1 MLIQYIDGKHLK
13 LGDIDK
19 EKLNIPDEQT
29 FYLAFKNEKPETV
42 GKVKIKRDVIGAL
55 RARFVFCDSD
65 GGQDI
70 GIWAGQFSIPT
81 KPLEEEIELPG
92 IPFSSIKVTKIDE
105 DTKEKL
111 ANVEFIV
118 HCKDKGYLKDDD
130 SSNTPVTYVSERSQ
144 ATRYKTGSDG
154 VATINNLDYLGKYTV
169 YEVHNPNPGYIPS
182 SLEEPYKES
191 TLTVTEMGQVAT
203 TTITN
208 RKMIIINAIK
218 KDADTQKP
226 LPNIGLVA
234 YCEGKGYVKDGE
246 VATYVSDINQATTYT
261 TKRDGSISIKNL
273 PEAGTYTIY
282 EVANPYF
289 GYLEVS
295 YDSPQSVKVIQAE
308 SLGMV
313 IDTEILNKKLYV
325 KISGYAWEDRP
336 AGDKEAKLDDVYKEN
351 DRRLKK
357 VTVNLVD
364 ATTKTVIDTRTTNTI
379 INTKNQEEQGAY
391 LFGDYKRNPS
401 VKRIKIEDIRNAYI
415 EFIYNGMCYQTVK
428 IDATVANANK
438 VSENTRK
445 SRQHFKGQ
453 LQ

>member
-1 MLIQYIDGKHLK
+1 MLIQYMDGKHLK

-19 EKLNIPDEQT
+19 EKLNIPDEQD
-29 FYLAFKNEKPETV
+29 FYLVFKNEKPETV
-42 GKVKIKRDVIGAL
+42 GKVKLKREVVGAL
-55 RARFVFCDSD
+55 RARFVFCDS
-65 GGQDI
+65 GNGQDV
-70 GIWAGQFSIPT
+70 GVWAGQFSIPA

-154 VATINNLDYLGKYTV
+154 VATINNLDYLGEYTV
-169 YEVHNPNPGYIPS
+169 YEVYNPNPGYIPS

-208 RKMIIINAIK
+208 RKMISINAIK

-234 YCEGKGYVKDGE
+234 YCEGKGYVKRGE
-246 VATYVSDINQATTYT
+246 VSTYVSDINQATTYLT
-261 TKRDGSISIKNL
+261 DKNGEISIDNL

-282 EVANPYF
+282 EVQNPYF

-295 YDSPQSVKVIQAE
+295 YDSPQAVKVVQADT
-308 SLGMV
+308 LGMV

-325 KISGYAWEDRP
+325 KLSGYAWEDRP

-351 DRRLKK
+351 DRRLRNIK
-357 VTVNLVD
+357 VTLKN
-364 ATTKTVIDTRTTNTI
+364 ANGEIIDTRTTNTI
-379 INTKNQEEQGAY
+379 TNTKNQEEQGAY
-391 LFGDYKRNPS
+391 LFGDYKRDPN
-401 VKRIKIEDIRNAYI
+401 VKRIKIEEIRNAYI
-415 EFIYNGMCYQTVK
+415 EFEYNGMCYQTVG
-428 IDATVANANK
+428 IDATTANANK